1 MGQGASNVGKK
12 IKEGFDWV
20 GKKMGEGW
28 ESTKAWGKKAWQTI
42 KDTPVI
48 GKVAQFI
55 EDSPIGSAAKV
66 IGSGINAGVGGV
78 SKLFQGDVKGA
89 VGAVTQGGRE
99 ALGHIANDKVFK
111 TVTDVPVLGDVI
123 KNAPV
128 LGGFS
133 YNNIA
138 QIGNSALNAAD
149 AISAGDV
156 KGALTNALEAGKGL
170 ASKGVGGA
178 NLQKAVNIGTKIES
192 GINTAQKVLGK

>member
-12 IKEGFDWV
+12 IKEGFEWV

-28 ESTKAWGKKAWQTI
+28 ESTKAWGKKTWETI
-42 KDTPVI
+42 KNTPVI